1 MKIWTQKSQNEIKNR
16 VLGALNTNVSYLD
29 QSVLGVPGSFL
40 DNKVFNRD
48 APFLEDAPFLKTL
61 LENPNHIGCHTL
73 ETSEP
78 FFEGTQAIEKELL
91 DICAVDI
98 LKGKQGGYDGYVAS
112 GGTEANIQAIWIY
125 RNFYQTEFAAK
136 NNEIVIIC
144 SEDTHY
150 SIDKAANLLS
160 IAIEKI
166 AVNGNSR
173 AIKSS
178 SLQHALEDSKAK
190 GKKYFIV
197 ICNMMTTMF
206 GSVDDIATISQALE
220 REALEYKIHVDGAYG
235 GFYYPFANNRSS
247 LTFQNPKISSFTLD
261 AHKMAQSPYGTGIFL
276 IRKNLIHLSLIHI

>member
-160 IAIEKI
+160 IAIE
-166 AVNGNSR
+166 
-173 AIKSS
+173 
-178 SLQHALEDSKAK
+178 
-190 GKKYFIV
+190 
-197 ICNMMTTMF
+197 
-206 GSVDDIATISQALE
+206 
-220 REALEYKIHVDGAYG
+220 
-235 GFYYPFANNRSS
+235 
-247 LTFQNPKISSFTLD
+247 
-261 AHKMAQSPYGTGIFL
+261 
-276 IRKNLIHLSLIHI
+276 

>member
-1 MKIWTQKSQNEIKNR
+1 MKIWTQKLQNEIKNR

-112 GGTEANIQAIWIY
+112 GGTEANIQAIWTVSYTHLTLPTIY
-125 RNFYQTEFAAK
+125 
-136 NNEIVIIC
+136 
-144 SEDTHY
+144 
-150 SIDKAANLLS
+150 
-160 IAIEKI
+160 
-166 AVNGNSR
+166 
-173 AIKSS
+173 
-178 SLQHALEDSKAK
+178 
-190 GKKYFIV
+190 
-197 ICNMMTTMF
+197 
-206 GSVDDIATISQALE
+206 SV
-220 REALEYKIHVDGAYG
+220 
-235 GFYYPFANNRSS
+235 
-247 LTFQNPKISSFTLD
+247 
-261 AHKMAQSPYGTGIFL
+261 
-276 IRKNLIHLSLIHI
+276 